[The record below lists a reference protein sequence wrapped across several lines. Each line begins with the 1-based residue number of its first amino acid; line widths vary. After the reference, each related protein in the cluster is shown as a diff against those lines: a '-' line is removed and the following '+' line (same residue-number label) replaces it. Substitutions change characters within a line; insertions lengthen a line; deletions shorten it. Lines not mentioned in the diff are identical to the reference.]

1 MNSLHSICVFCGSS
15 SGTKAVYSDAA
26 VALGRAMAQRQIGLV
41 YGGGS
46 VGLMGAIARTVADGG
61 APVKGIIPRALQPR
75 ELAGETIGEL
85 HVVDSMHE
93 RKLLMA
99 RHADAFIA
107 MPGGFGTMDELFEV
121 VTWGQLGIQRKAI
134 GLLNVN
140 GYWDPMLAWI
150 EHALNEQ
157 FIRPHHRNLIV
168 VADEPPRPAGA
179 ARAAGGTDQV
189 AGVGPDVVTT
199 FSVVD
204 DGCTRGN
211 WVPCHRTGHTILE
224 RMEEL
229 RDA

>member
-168 VADEPPRPAGA
+168 VADEPVALLDLLAQHEPPAGLTKWLA
-179 ARAAGGTDQV
+179 WDQ
-189 AGVGPDVVTT
+189 T
-199 FSVVD
+199 
-204 DGCTRGN
+204 
-211 WVPCHRTGHTILE
+211 
-224 RMEEL
+224 
-229 RDA
+229 

>member
-15 SGTKAVYSDAA
+15 SGANSVYADAA
-26 VALGRAMAQRQIGLV
+26 VRLGQEMAQRQIGLV

-46 VGLMGAIARTVADGG
+46 VGLMGAIAQTVHNSG

-85 HVVDSMHE
+85 HVVESMHE

-99 RHADAFIA
+99 RYSDAFIA

-140 GYWDPMLAWI
+140 GYWDPILAWI
-150 EHALNEQ
+150 ERAMDES
-157 FIRPHHRNLIV
+157 FIRPHHRGLIV
-168 VADEPPRPAGA
+168 VANDPGELLDILAEHEPPAGLTQWLA
-179 ARAAGGTDQV
+179 WDQ
-189 AGVGPDVVTT
+189 T
-199 FSVVD
+199 
-204 DGCTRGN
+204 
-211 WVPCHRTGHTILE
+211 
-224 RMEEL
+224 
-229 RDA
+229 

>member
-107 MPGGFGTMDELFEV
+107 MPGGWGTLDELAEIL
-121 VTWGQLGIQRKAI
+121 TWKQLGLISQPV
-134 GLLNVN
+134 GLLNTHSYFDHLEAQMNTMVEE
-140 GYWDPMLAWI
+140 GFLRQSHKDM
-150 EHALNEQ
+150 
-157 FIRPHHRNLIV
+157 LIV
-168 VADEPPRPAGA
+168 EKIPQTLLAKL
-179 ARAAGGTDQV
+179 GGPTV
-189 AGVGPDVVTT
+189 
-199 FSVVD
+199 
-204 DGCTRGN
+204 
-211 WVPCHRTGHTILE
+211 
-224 RMEEL
+224 
-229 RDA
+229 

>member
-15 SGTKAVYSDAA
+15 SGANSVYADAA
-26 VALGRAMAQRQIGLV
+26 VRLGQEMAQRQIGLV

-46 VGLMGAIARTVADGG
+46 VGLMGAIAQTVHNSG

-85 HVVDSMHE
+85 HVVESMHE

-99 RHADAFIA
+99 RYSDAFIA

-140 GYWDPMLAWI
+140 GYWDPILAWI
-150 EHALNEQ
+150 ERAMHES
-157 FIRPHHRNLIV
+157 FIRPHHRGLIV
-168 VADEPPRPAGA
+168 VANDPGELLDILAEHEPPAGLTQWLA
-179 ARAAGGTDQV
+179 WDQ
-189 AGVGPDVVTT
+189 T
-199 FSVVD
+199 
-204 DGCTRGN
+204 
-211 WVPCHRTGHTILE
+211 
-224 RMEEL
+224 
-229 RDA
+229 